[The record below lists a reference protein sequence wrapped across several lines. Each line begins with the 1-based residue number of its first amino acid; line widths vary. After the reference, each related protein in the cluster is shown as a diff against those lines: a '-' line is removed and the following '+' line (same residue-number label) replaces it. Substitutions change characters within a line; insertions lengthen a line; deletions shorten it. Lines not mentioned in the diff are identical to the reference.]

1 MHLRRGVTAKR
12 LAQAL
17 ANGARGVNQR
27 LPPVAP
33 ENLADHYRDMC
44 RYILYGGTE
53 LPAARRRRKPARRQ
67 GNTPR
72 RRK

>member
-1 MHLRRGVTAKR
+1 MHLRKVVTAKQ

-33 ENLADHYRDMC
+33 EDLTAHY
-44 RYILYGGTE
+44 
-53 LPAARRRRKPARRQ
+53 P
-67 GNTPR
+67 
-72 RRK
+72 

>member
-53 LPAARRRRKPARRQ
+53 LPVARKRRKQARRR
-67 GNTPR
+67 GETP
-72 RRK
+72 